1 MNRSAV
7 IATVVATT
15 GVLVAGSIASVAVIN
30 AASSSEPVVPSIA
43 LVADGTTGQ
52 DSAAAASDVTG
63 SDVTASDATASG
75 LDAGVPTATDLP
87 ELPEVPELGQSSA
100 APDARASEAAN
111 AEPTAPADSGQPA
124 ATAAPVATTVSY
136 TVTSSDAA
144 RKVVAKTGGT
154 VLSVSKATR
163 GGYKAWAVRVR
174 MTDGSVVT
182 GYVDRASG
190 VIYDWVTNQAAPAP
204 SGNTGNTG
212 YADDDSDDHDEDES
226 DHDDDSH
233 ENEQEH
239 EDHDEHEGDDD

>member
-1 MNRSAV
+1 MNRSAA
-7 IATVVATT
+7 IATVVAAT

-30 AASSSEPVVPSIA
+30 AASSSEPVVPSVA

-52 DSAAAASDVTG
+52 DQAAAA

-75 LDAGVPTATDLP
+75 LDSGMPAASDLP
-87 ELPEVPELGQSSA
+87 ELPEVPDLGESSA
-100 APDARASEAAN
+100 APDSRASEAAN
-111 AEPTAPADSGQPA
+111 AEPTEQADSGQPA
-124 ATAAPVATTVSY
+124 ATAAPVTTTVTY

-144 RKVVAKTGGT
+144 RKVVTKTGGT

-163 GGYKAWAVRVR
+163 GGYKAWAVRVQ

-190 VIYDWVTNQAAPAP
+190 VVFDWVTNQAAPAP
-204 SGNTGNTG
+204 AGNTG
-212 YADDDSDDHDEDES
+212 YDDDSDDHDEDES
-226 DHDDDSH
+226 DHDEDDDQDDH
-233 ENEQEH
+233 EDEQEN